1 MDVGQ
6 MAACGHDPV
15 DAIRKLASRLLVV
28 HLKDVAAA
36 GAEHNVL
43 LGSGIANIP
52 AVMRELK
59 RIDFHGLVAIE
70 YEKDGDATE
79 DMKALVRYARRLS

>member
-1 MDVGQ
+1 

-15 DAIRKLASRLLVV
+15 DALRKLASRLHVV
-28 HLKDVAAA
+28 HLKDVAGT

-43 LGSGIANIP
+43 LGTGIAHIP

-59 RIDFHGLVAIE
+59 AIDFRGLVAIE
-70 YEKDGDATE
+70 YEKEGDSNE
-79 DMKALVRYARRLS
+79 DMQTLVRYARKLS